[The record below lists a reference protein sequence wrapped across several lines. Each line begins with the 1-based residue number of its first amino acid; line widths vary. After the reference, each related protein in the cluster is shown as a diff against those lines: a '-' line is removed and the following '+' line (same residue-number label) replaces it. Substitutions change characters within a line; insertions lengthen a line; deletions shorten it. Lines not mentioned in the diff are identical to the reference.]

1 MLTEQRLKPSQI
13 STHKD
18 ENVATK
24 PTKPTPEEPAT
35 RSVTL
40 PLADWQQII
49 GMLEQGT
56 SVILSQLAMQQ
67 GGLTQVATLSA
78 LATKHI
84 EAIKKQ
90 VG

>member
-1 MLTEQRLKPSQI
+1 
-13 STHKD
+13 
-18 ENVATK
+18 VATK
-24 PTKPTPEEPAT
+24 PIKTTTEEPAT

-84 EAIKKQ
+84 DEIKKQ

>member
-1 MLTEQRLKPSQI
+1 MAQRNRPAKSSGTSSTTASVEAPEQPAKI
-13 STHKD
+13 SI
-18 ENVATK
+18 EF
-24 PTKPTPEEPAT
+24 TPE
-35 RSVTL
+35 
-40 PLADWQQII
+40 DWQQII

-78 LATKHI
+78 LANKHI
-84 EAIKKQ
+84 DEIKKQ